1 LRVEEK
7 DHKFTQHVNS
17 DSHYWLADE
26 PTSAGGKNMG
36 PDPYE
41 HLLAALGACTSMT
54 LRMYAGRKSLP
65 LEHVVVA
72 LRHSREY
79 IEDCE
84 GCEENPRQIDVLER
98 QVTLSGD
105 LSEEQRQRLL
115 QIADRCP
122 VHLTLHGTVEVR
134 TVLSE

>member
-1 LRVEEK
+1 
-7 DHKFTQHVNS
+7 
-17 DSHYWLADE
+17 
-26 PTSAGGKNMG
+26 MG

-65 LEHVVVA
+65 LEHVAVE
-72 LRHSREY
+72 LRHSRDY
-79 IEDCE
+79 IEDSE
-84 GCEENPRQIDVLER
+84 GCEDKPKQIDVLER

-105 LSEEQRQRLL
+105 LSDEQRQRLL

-122 VHLTLHGTVEVR
+122 VHRTLHGTVEVR
-134 TVLSE
+134 TVLNE